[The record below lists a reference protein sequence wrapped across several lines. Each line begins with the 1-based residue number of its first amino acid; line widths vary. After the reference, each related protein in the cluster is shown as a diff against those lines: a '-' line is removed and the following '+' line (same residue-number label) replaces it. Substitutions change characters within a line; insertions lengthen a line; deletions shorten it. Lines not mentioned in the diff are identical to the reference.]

1 MATTLKPLPMHI
13 LILIAARVSL
23 IFKSKAISVRS
34 PMGINSDVLNTKT
47 ANVRPIKGNQE
58 VNEFFNCIIIKR
70 VIVVLKQLCNEYKL
84 IVF

>member
-1 MATTLKPLPMHI
+1 
-13 LILIAARVSL
+13 
-23 IFKSKAISVRS
+23 
-34 PMGINSDVLNTKT
+34 MGINSDVLNTKT

-84 IVF
+84 IVFSSVAKGLYYHNEISV

>member
-1 MATTLKPLPMHI
+1 MKQKKHPQYFSTEP
-13 LILIAARVSL
+13 
-23 IFKSKAISVRS
+23 
-34 PMGINSDVLNTKT
+34 INSDVLNTKT